1 MFPPFPASSME
12 LPDRIT
18 GITDLAQAFAGAGL
32 KPGDT
37 AVDCTAG
44 NGLDTLFLLQ
54 KTAPG
59 GFVFA
64 FDVQK
69 DALKRTRA
77 LLEDACISSHRFKLV
92 HDCHSRL
99 STYVKQEEVAV
110 CMFNLGFLPGGT
122 RDITTSP
129 GRVIE
134 AVRSAL
140 GLLRPLGLITI
151 VMYPGHEPGRLEQKC
166 ILDHVRNFDERLCR
180 VMYIRY
186 MNTEKASPSILVI
199 QKLPA

>member
-1 MFPPFPASSME
+1 ME

-18 GITDLAQAFAGAGL
+18 GITDLAHAFAGACL

-69 DALKRTRA
+69 EALKRTRA
-77 LLEDACISSHRFKLV
+77 LLENTGVSSHRFKLV

-99 STYVKQEEVAV
+99 STYVKQEEIAV

-129 GRVIE
+129 DRVIE

-140 GLLRPLGLITI
+140 SLLRPLGIITV
-151 VMYPGHEPGRLEQKC
+151 VMYPGHEPGRLEQQH
-166 ILDHVRNFDERLCR
+166 ILHHVRNFDERFCR
-180 VMYIRY
+180 VMHIRY
-186 MNTEKASPSILVI
+186 MNTAKVSPSILVV
-199 QKLPA
+199 QKLSG